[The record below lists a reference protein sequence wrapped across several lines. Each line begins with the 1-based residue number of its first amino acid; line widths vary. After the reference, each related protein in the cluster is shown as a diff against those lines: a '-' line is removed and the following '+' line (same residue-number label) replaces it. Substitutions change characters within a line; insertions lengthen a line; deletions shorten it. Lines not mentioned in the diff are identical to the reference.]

1 MEPFEKSPFEADA
14 REILSVAQLNRR
26 VAGVLDRQFSS
37 LWVRGE
43 ISNFTA
49 AASGHWYFTL
59 KDAQAAARGVMFRS
73 KAMLVGFRPREGDQ
87 VEVRAKV
94 GLYEPRGD
102 YQLQVD
108 AMRKAG
114 QGSLYETF
122 LRRKEALMAE
132 GVFDAER
139 KRIPP
144 ALPRRI
150 GVITSLQAAALRD
163 VLTAL
168 TRRAP
173 HVEII
178 VYPAPVQGEDAPR
191 QLIGALQRANQ
202 RDEVDTLLL
211 VRGGGSIED
220 LWAFNDA
227 DLARTVAASAL
238 PVIVGVG
245 HETDFTLADFAADVR
260 APTPTAAAE
269 LACTPRQQS
278 WRQLEQLAQ
287 ALVRAQWHALDRWS
301 QRLDRAAMCLESPG
315 DRLRRQREQ
324 LSGLAHRLRQC
335 GQGQALQRRQRL
347 VWLDGRLRR
356 MLPDTARLQGRLDTL
371 VQRLRTAQRYQHQHT
386 GRRLQQLQAQL
397 QALGPRQTLARGYA
411 IARDAQGKV
420 VRDAQTLETGQT
432 LTLTLLNGERDVQ
445 VQERGG
451 A

>member
-1 MEPFEKSPFEADA
+1 MDWFENPAPNTPD
-14 REILSVAQLNRR
+14 RDILSVTQLNRQ
-26 VAGVLDRQFSS
+26 VASVLGQQFSS

-59 KDAQAAARGVMFRS
+59 KDDKAAARGVMFRS
-73 KAMLVGFRPREGDQ
+73 KALLVGFRPREGDQ
-87 VEVRAKV
+87 VEVRARV

-102 YQLQVD
+102 FQLQVE

-114 QGSLYETF
+114 QGNLYETF

-132 GVFDAER
+132 GVFDTDR
-139 KRIPP
+139 KQTPP
-144 ALPRRI
+144 AMPRRV

-173 HVEII
+173 HVEVII
-178 VYPAPVQGEDAPR
+178 YPAPVQGDDAPR
-191 QLIGALQRANQ
+191 QLLAALLRANQ
-202 RDEVDTLLL
+202 RQEVDTLLM

-227 DLARTVAASAL
+227 DLARAIAASVL

-245 HETDFTLADFAADVR
+245 HETDFTLADFAADLR

-269 LACTPRQQS
+269 LVCVPRHQS
-278 WRQLEQLAQ
+278 WQQLEQGARALWRAQTWMLDRLAQ
-287 ALVRAQWHALDRWS
+287 RV
-301 QRLDRAAMCLESPG
+301 DRAAMRLESPRDRLKRQHEQLASLTQRLSLSWQTQG
-315 DRLRRQREQ
+315 GQRQQRMEWLEARLRRSLPI
-324 LSGLAHRLRQC
+324 LSPLR
-335 GQGQALQRRQRL
+335 GQVQAL
-347 VWLDGRLRR
+347 
-356 MLPDTARLQGRLDTL
+356 A
-371 VQRLRTAQRYQHQHT
+371 QRLRTVQRYQHQRHHQH
-386 GRRLQQLQAQL
+386 LHQLQAQL

-411 IARDAQGKV
+411 IVQDSEGRV
-420 VRDAQTLETGQT
+420 VRDAQALQVGQRLS
-432 LTLTLLNGERDVQ
+432 LTLQQGRRDVR
-445 VQERGG
+445 VDES